1 MKALRSIGGALV
13 CLVLLMSAAAAQ
25 LPVEDGPIYYQGQQW
40 PVQPG
45 SRVVTA
51 HVYYPGGRRANILP
65 STGLCVT
72 LHNWGGTGWE
82 GTAGP
87 VYLANYL
94 NCVAISVDYLQSGQ
108 AAFGPAPYDHGLYQA
123 VDVIR
128 GLWFVA
134 YSLQGQG
141 IAFDWQRIIG
151 IGGSGGGNVMAMAH
165 RLAPRTF
172 SAIVT
177 MSAPMKPKFAPPLD
191 SRWGALPP
199 NEFRIRDLTDGPL
212 SNITRSLDEA
222 QIRVIHGRSDAVVP
236 YSDAVAGA
244 SAMGASLL
252 TVEPWGLWGPYQDAG
267 HSIGDRTAIALHEF
281 QMPLYSVRRAGLTD
295 FQRNDNL
302 VRYPVAGGTW
312 GMSYNGIP
320 TLLWL
325 P

>member
-1 MKALRSIGGALV
+1 MKALKAIGGAIV
-13 CLVLLMSAAAAQ
+13 CLSLLVSVAVAQ
-25 LPVEDGPIYYQGQQW
+25 LPVEDGPVYWQGQEW
-40 PVQPG
+40 PIQPG
-45 SRVVTA
+45 SRVVSGR
-51 HVYYPGGRRANILP
+51 VYYPGGRLANVGP
-65 STGLCVT
+65 STGLCMT

-82 GTAGP
+82 GTANP
-87 VYLANYL
+87 VYIANYL
-94 NCVAISVDYLQSGQ
+94 NCVTLTVDYLQSGQ
-108 AAFGPAPYDHGLYQA
+108 AAFGPAPYDHGPYQA

-128 GLWFVA
+128 GLWFVGF
-134 YSLQGQG
+134 SLQGQG
-141 IAFDWQRIIG
+141 KTFDWQRIIG

-165 RLAPRTF
+165 RLMPRTL
-172 SAIVT
+172 SALVL

-212 SNITRSLDEA
+212 TAITRSLDEA
-222 QIRVIHGRSDAVVP
+222 VIRMIHGRNDAVVP

-281 QMPLYSVRRAGLTD
+281 QMPLYSARRTGLTD
-295 FQRNDNL
+295 FHRNDNL